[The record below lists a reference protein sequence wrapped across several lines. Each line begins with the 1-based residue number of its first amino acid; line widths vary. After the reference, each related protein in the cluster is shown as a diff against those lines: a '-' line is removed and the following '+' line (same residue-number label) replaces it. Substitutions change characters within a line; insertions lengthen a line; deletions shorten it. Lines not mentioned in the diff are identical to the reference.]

1 MSTNTDTTR
10 GVTRWL
16 IREIMGVVLVGV
28 TLFWP
33 AGSLSWVWG
42 WALVGIYAAWVA
54 INAIVLIPRDPQL
67 LIERATRRRE
77 GMKSWDVAI
86 MGVIGLLTIGKH
98 VVAGLDFRYTW
109 TTLPIPLAVRVAC
122 LVLAILAYSLVNWAM
137 ASNAFFSAIVRIQ
150 DDRGHAVATGGPYR
164 YVRHPGYVATII
176 FELVS
181 PIMLG
186 SLWALIAGGI
196 SALLFLVRTALEDRD
211 LMSELDGY
219 QEYAARV
226 RYRLI
231 PGIW

>member
-1 MSTNTDTTR
+1 M
-10 GVTRWL
+10 
-16 IREIMGVVLVGV
+16 GV
-28 TLFWP
+28 TLLWP
-33 AGSLSWVWG
+33 AGSLRWVWG
-42 WALVGIYAAWVA
+42 WALVGIIAAWVA
-54 INAIVLIPRDPQL
+54 VNAIVLIPRDPDL

-86 MGVIGLLTIGKH
+86 MSFIGLLTIGKH
-98 VVAGLDFRYTW
+98 VVAGFDFRYTW
-109 TTLPIPLAVRVAC
+109 TTLPIPIAVRVAC
-122 LVLAILAYSLVNWAM
+122 LVLAILAYSLVNWGM

-150 DDRGHAVATGGPYR
+150 KDRGQTVATGGPYR

-176 FELVS
+176 FELVT

-211 LMSELDGY
+211 LMNELDGY